1 MIEIKKITDANEV
14 QALCKSVGLN
24 CSDSTL
30 AAAMVD
36 REERLGFSVFDL
48 FNGYAVL
55 RWLEPTDNI
64 ALADGML
71 RSSIHIALQNQCA
84 SVYYEDTVSES
95 LLEQLGFIM
104 NREQKQLNTHKL
116 FETCGNCK

>member
-1 MIEIKKITDANEV
+1 MIEIKKITDINEV
-14 QALCKSVGLN
+14 QALCNSVGLN
-24 CSDSTL
+24 CSDKTL

-36 REERLGFSVFDL
+36 GDERLGFSVFDL
-48 FNGYAVL
+48 LKGYAIL

-84 SVYYEDTVSES
+84 SVYYEDTVSET
-95 LLEQLGFIM
+95 LLEQLGFVM
-104 NREQKQLNTHKL
+104 NREEKRLNTHKL
-116 FETCGNCK
+116 FESCGNCK